1 MHFWFKS
8 GRRSRTGPGHVF
20 IGPGPV
26 FGLAYYLL
34 AFLDHSRLDGCHGDA
49 RCVLHMQPH
58 RRRPQVLRG
67 LVPRLTLEAV
77 VIVLL
82 RGRERDD
89 REGLKELRVR
99 HPARLVSRV
108 VDQVPV
114 LVEPVELETTNYF
127 VNINR
132 LRKALN
138 CEFSVT
144 RLSEKLPL
152 WQNLKVF
159 EGIYFGKFSLLK
171 IAKY

>member
-1 MHFWFKS
+1 M
-8 GRRSRTGPGHVF
+8 
-20 IGPGPV
+20 
-26 FGLAYYLL
+26 
-34 AFLDHSRLDGCHGDA
+34 
-49 RCVLHMQPH
+49 
-58 RRRPQVLRG
+58 
-67 LVPRLTLEAV
+67 
-77 VIVLL
+77 LL

-144 RLSEKLPL
+144 RLGEKLPL

-159 EGIYFGKFSLLK
+159 EYFGKFSLLK

>member
-114 LVEPVELETTNYF
+114 LVEPVELEN
-127 VNINR
+127 
-132 LRKALN
+132 
-138 CEFSVT
+138 
-144 RLSEKLPL
+144 
-152 WQNLKVF
+152 
-159 EGIYFGKFSLLK
+159 
-171 IAKY
+171 